1 MTPKFFGPPKECLS
15 VLLLL
20 LVQGEEGYDK
30 EDWRGGELD
39 NRESS
44 TCSRTWRRGST
55 QCCSGHIR
63 TPEAIRT
70 VEPPASPPGYS
81 GEDNGVSGM
90 SAVSEQ
96 DREMPGYTRQESYVS
111 GFTSNSPSVGSVG
124 YMGET
129 SAPQS
134 PVSAL
139 GKSEHAGFTGP
150 G

>member
-1 MTPKFFGPPKECLS
+1 LTPKFFGPPKECLS

-44 TCSRTWRRGST
+44 T
-55 QCCSGHIR
+55 CSGHIR